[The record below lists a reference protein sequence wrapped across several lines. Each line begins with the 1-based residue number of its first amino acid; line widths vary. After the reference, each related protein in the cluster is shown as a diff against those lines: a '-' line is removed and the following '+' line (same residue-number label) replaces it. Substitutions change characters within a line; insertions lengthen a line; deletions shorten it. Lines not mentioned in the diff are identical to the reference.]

1 MHSQT
6 FSEEQSKTV
15 NEYKFRVQK
24 AEAEV
29 STLQANV
36 SILFR
41 GNFLLDV
48 HFLLFYTIC
57 FSFLLHTTTF
67 VSDSRECF

>member
-1 MHSQT
+1 MELVKDLKVSDSGVQMISLINLIHYPRPLFFT
-6 FSEEQSKTV
+6 EETNKTV

-36 SILFR
+36 STL
-41 GNFLLDV
+41 
-48 HFLLFYTIC
+48 
-57 FSFLLHTTTF
+57 
-67 VSDSRECF
+67 

>member
-1 MHSQT
+1 MIMILSQH

-36 SILFR
+36 STLVVPFNESISTKYI
-41 GNFLLDV
+41 N
-48 HFLLFYTIC
+48 I
-57 FSFLLHTTTF
+57 
-67 VSDSRECF
+67 

>member
-1 MHSQT
+1 MINGVFDQDFNI

-29 STLQANV
+29 ATLQANV
-36 SILFR
+36 SIYF
-41 GNFLLDV
+41 F
-48 HFLLFYTIC
+48 TI
-57 FSFLLHTTTF
+57 
-67 VSDSRECF
+67 